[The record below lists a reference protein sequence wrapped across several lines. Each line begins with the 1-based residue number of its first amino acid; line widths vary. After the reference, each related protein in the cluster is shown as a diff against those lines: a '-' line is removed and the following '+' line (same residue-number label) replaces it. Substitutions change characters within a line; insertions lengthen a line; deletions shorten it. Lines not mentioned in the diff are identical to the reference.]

1 MNKKVEIAV
10 EIAKKLNSRAQA
22 MKLDVPILEGLN
34 DVFSPSEKIL
44 FAVGDDYFLE
54 QFITDGFLNSDESFD
69 DRVNKNITGIKKV
82 LLDNSIS
89 ESDENF
95 QDLGS
100 FTNGIFNFRVY
111 LQYIQKDRRPICQ
124 ATAYFLEP
132 KSNAFYQLN
141 LSMIV
146 TERNTVEKIFQVLK
160 EKIVLILKDIKYK
173 ESV

>member
-69 DRVNKNITGIKKV
+69 DRVNKNITG
-82 LLDNSIS
+82 
-89 ESDENF
+89 
-95 QDLGS
+95 
-100 FTNGIFNFRVY
+100 
-111 LQYIQKDRRPICQ
+111 
-124 ATAYFLEP
+124 A
-132 KSNAFYQLN
+132 
-141 LSMIV
+141 
-146 TERNTVEKIFQVLK
+146 
-160 EKIVLILKDIKYK
+160 
-173 ESV
+173 